1 MHGAGVRPIQFDH
14 TDGAIT
20 LQWQEQGSRVGY
32 IRTHKDESAMP
43 GPTEY
48 TLAVEVY
55 ADGTYEF
62 KLLAASKG
70 GRGPTGEELERF
82 NAYMESIGYRPAP
95 WRRCKKG
102 RIKQV
107 TMNAKLPKN

>member
-1 MHGAGVRPIQFDH
+1 MHGAGVRPINFDH
-14 TDGAIT
+14 IDGAIT

-32 IRTHKDESAMP
+32 IRVHKDESVMP

-48 TLAVEVY
+48 TLNVELY
-55 ADGTYEF
+55 ADGTYEY
-62 KLLAASKG
+62 KALAASKN
-70 GRGPTGEELERF
+70 GRGPTGEELDRF
-82 NAYMESIGYRPAP
+82 NAYMKSLGYTQAP

-107 TMNAKLPKN
+107 TIKVKSPE